1 MEMKFIEKHFFSRA
15 LTLKLIIFR
24 EKERPDIRYIL
35 KGDRSSL
42 LPSPPNFSIY
52 QLLIYKKV
60 LQRRRKFLW
69 NFSSREN

>member
-1 MEMKFIEKHFFSRA
+1 MWDYMEIKLTEKTLSPVCA
-15 LTLKLIIFR
+15 LTLKLIIFH

-52 QLLIYKKV
+52 QVLIYKKV
-60 LQRRRKFLW
+60 LQRRRKFL
-69 NFSSREN
+69 